1 MVRPQFDQSSVPP
14 AESDLAPLN
23 SPSSVESSS
32 SPVEESSPP
41 RKKGALKIPKGFWG
55 WQFLGLVILLGFGTT
70 GVGALLWLLTM
81 PPAPNCE
88 EISPLS
94 PDGERLYC
102 ADLAAKSGKMAQ
114 LQEAF
119 NLVNS
124 WPADHPLQ
132 PLAQQKMKG
141 WVQSLIAFAEE
152 KLEAGDLNAALKVV
166 SIVPKNTPAY
176 DEVTAAIQGW
186 QNNWDDGQK
195 LYDKAQAAMKAL
207 DWSQTFQYAQALSKL
222 NNIHWSEK
230 RFNEIMDRLSLE
242 RKGNQRLNEAR
253 ELSKE
258 KTPDKLAEAIALAN
272 QIDKKLY
279 ISSAATKEIK
289 TWSRGLL
296 DQAAEQLKQKNLER
310 SIDIANL
317 VPSYSPLYSE
327 AQNLILLGQVKAVE
341 WDQSP
346 KQSLLQQ
353 IYVLSEGKQALAQMG
368 NNRPAYKEAQV
379 EPQEISGQIQDLVD
393 LQFASMMAKM
403 QHPFTLQLAIDQAQM
418 IDPKRPRR
426 VHAQTLV
433 AHWRKEILRLEDQ
446 PYIAL
451 ARRLAQTETLDGFQT
466 AVQQARQI
474 LMGRPLRIQ
483 AQTLIA
489 EWTKRIEIIEDQ
501 PLMNEA
507 LALAKQGNLSA
518 AIDKA
523 SKIATGRALHKQAQ
537 EKISGWVAQVQIAE
551 DRPILDRAYNLAKQ
565 GSLSGAI
572 AEAAQIRYGRALY
585 SEAQGAIAGWAAER
599 DAAIAAQQPAV
610 EAAPATPSNSYSGND
625 GYSNNYS
632 EPSNYSSG
640 NSGDTGYSSY
650 SEPASD
656 SRGYSGDSGY
666 SNYSEPAGD
675 SGGYSGD
682 TGYSAPAYTE
692 PEPTAAEPYV
702 APAEPVAA
710 PVEAAPPPEPVAP
723 AAPEPAATGENPAP
737 ETGLFLE

>member
-23 SPSSVESSS
+23 SPSSVESSNP
-32 SPVEESSPP
+32 PVEESAPR
-41 RKKGALKIPKGFWG
+41 RKKVALKIPKGFWG

-70 GVGALLWLLTM
+70 GTGALLWLLTM

-141 WVQSLIAFAEE
+141 WVQSLISFAEE

-176 DEVTAAIQGW
+176 DEVTAAVQGW
-186 QNNWDDGQK
+186 KNNWDDGQK
-195 LYDKAQAAMKAL
+195 IYDKAQAAMKAL
-207 DWSQTFQYAQALSKL
+207 DWSKTFQYAQALSKL

-242 RKGNQRLNEAR
+242 RKGNQRLDEAR

-279 ISSAATKEIK
+279 IASAATKEIK

-327 AQNLILLGQVKAVE
+327 AQNLMLLGQVKAVE

-346 KQSLLQQ
+346 GESLLKQ
-353 IYVLSEGKQALAQMG
+353 IYVLSEGKQALMQMG
-368 NNRPAYKEAQV
+368 KNRPAYKEAQV
-379 EPQEISGQIQDLVD
+379 EPEEISEQIQDLVD
-393 LQFASMMAKM
+393 LQFASVMAKM
-403 QHPFTLQLAIDQAQM
+403 QHPFSLELAIDQAQM

-446 PYIAL
+446 PYLAL
-451 ARRLAQTETLDGFQT
+451 ARRLAETETLDGFQT
-466 AVQQARQI
+466 AVQQARQV

-501 PLMNEA
+501 PLLNEA

-523 SKIATGRALHKQAQ
+523 SKIGTGRALHKQAQ

-610 EAAPATPSNSYSGND
+610 ETAPAAASNSYSEND
-625 GYSNNYS
+625 GYSGDTGYSNNYS
-632 EPSNYSSG
+632 EPSNYSSD

-650 SEPASD
+650 SQPEGYSEGYSSYSEPEGYSD
-656 SRGYSGDSGY
+656 GYSGDS
-666 SNYSEPAGD
+666 
-675 SGGYSGD
+675 
-682 TGYSAPAYTE
+682 GYSAPAYTE

-710 PVEAAPPPEPVAP
+710 PVEAAPLPEPIAP
-723 AAPEPAATGENPAP
+723 AAPEPTASEGNPAP
-737 ETGLFLE
+737 EAGLFLE